1 MSWGSKRSSK
11 SIDDDPLGKKINEFF
26 SIEDDLLETD
36 LLKNNDVFQDEKSDD
51 DSFNI
56 EFKSDSCSD
65 KDIKDSDFEDNG
77 TEQVSFGFNEESEE
91 KGKLLN
97 DFSRS
102 RSSQLDA
109 ESSQMIEGR
118 SQNGKLLKSRMS
130 TKLVGE

>member
-11 SIDDDPLGKKINEFF
+11 SIGDDPLGKKINEFF

-77 TEQVSFGFNEESEE
+77 TEEVSFGFNEESEE

-109 ESSQMIEGR
+109 ESSQMSEGR